1 LPRGAAERAE
11 SPPPG
16 PAAGRFAGRWRRT
29 YCSRVEAS
37 PDSAAS
43 ADRSADASGGDR
55 PLAGLTVAVAGTGRV
70 GTSLGHWLLA
80 GGARLAAIGF
90 HRDERAARELAGIA
104 QAAGAERPRVV
115 PLPALASAG
124 CDLLLVAVA
133 DPALDAV
140 VARLAVR
147 PQAPVVL
154 HVAGSRGAS
163 ALAPLAGRGSAVGTL
178 HPLKAFPRPLPDPA
192 AARGV
197 LFAVDG
203 DAAAAEL
210 AERLARAWGGVPR
223 TVEEAA
229 RPLYHLGA
237 TLAAG
242 GVVTLLAAAERIAA
256 AAGLPREVLAGYLEL
271 SRGALAAAGDELAAG
286 GAFAGAVTGPA
297 ARGDRDTTLRQLRR
311 LAAARPELAELAA
324 VVAREAL
331 AAREEAGGLGA
342 AQRELLDCLREAT
355 RRAPAADAESAST
368 VAGSA
373 ASCATL
379 LDP

>member
-1 LPRGAAERAE
+1 MD
-11 SPPPG
+11 
-16 PAAGRFAGRWRRT
+16 
-29 YCSRVEAS
+29 AS
-37 PDSAAS
+37 HDSAAA
-43 ADRSADASGGDR
+43 ADRLADASGGGR
-55 PLAGLTVAVAGTGRV
+55 PLADLTVAIAGTGRV

-80 GGARLAAIGF
+80 GGARLAAVGF
-90 HRDERAARELAGIA
+90 HRDERAARDLAGIA
-104 QAAGAERPRVV
+104 RAAGTKRPRVV
-115 PLPALASAG
+115 PLARLDSAA

-140 VARLAVR
+140 VAQLAAR
-147 PQAPVVL
+147 RQAPVVL

-163 ALAPLAGRGSAVGTL
+163 ALAPLAGRGSDVGTL
-178 HPLKAFPRPLPDPA
+178 HPLKAFPRPLPDPL

-203 DAAAAEL
+203 DPAAAEL
-210 AERLARAWGGVPR
+210 AERLARTWGGVPR
-223 TVEEAA
+223 RVAEAQ

-271 SRGALAAAGDELAAG
+271 ARGALAAAADELAAG
-286 GAFAGAVTGPA
+286 GAFAGAITGPA
-297 ARGDRDTTLRQLRR
+297 ARGDRETTVRQLRG

-331 AAREEAGGLGA
+331 AAREAAGGLDA

-355 RRAPAADAESAST
+355 RRAPNADAETGSAA
-368 VAGSA
+368 AGSA
-373 ASCATL
+373 AACATL